1 MIRRKL
7 LKITLITTIIA
18 TILTT
23 AACGKK
29 TADNNNTTSETKAT
43 VSAETKSIAAKELT
57 KTELVTF
64 NYTDADGNKYT
75 LEGKAV
81 ATESGDA
88 VIEVSDNNGNKVTF
102 SGKAKTVDGKLS
114 VSDIAVKDEGTLVK
128 ADGTE
133 IKVTTGTTVSDA
145 AKSDETTV
153 SDIVASEDV
162 KQEVETSKKEEA
174 VIEEAKEAVTKAE
187 EIADNTT
194 DNNGGNSDDTIIAD
208 NSSNESSDNNQGD
221 SGSSDNNNAGNTDS
235 NPGSSDNNGD
245 NSDTPANPTPDETE
259 DKKDEAPAP
268 APADPEPTPT
278 PVEPEKKAIRSCWP
292 HLQLSNGYMGGQ
304 GELEEIGDYLL
315 PQYVD
320 GSLSETETKNMIMN
334 GRLYD
339 IYNWDVDG
347 NQQDTI
353 PEAKMI
359 SVEIRKWDKTQI
371 QEMRNVLFGEWIG
384 EVPGKAS
391 GSYVRCDKEGTPYE
405 WYAFLI
411 TYEMP

>member
-268 APADPEPTPT
+268 APADPEPTPE
-278 PVEPEKKAIRSCWP
+278 PVEPTPDNSKDDSDNGNNGGYDFPTVEGPNGPMYGADYEDKKLR
-292 HLQLSNGYMGGQ
+292 GQ
-304 GELEEIGDYLL
+304 
-315 PQYVD
+315 
-320 GSLSETETKNMIMN
+320 
-334 GRLYD
+334 
-339 IYNWDVDG
+339 DV
-347 NQQDTI
+347 NQGT
-353 PEAKMI
+353 
-359 SVEIRKWDKTQI
+359 
-371 QEMRNVLFGEWIG
+371 
-384 EVPGKAS
+384 
-391 GSYVRCDKEGTPYE
+391 DKECPYPLKTVTTRYMYTSSTGFANRTGYYYVAIDE
-405 WYAFLI
+405 HGGECENPFDELSYQMGKYNCTGKKVGMYSCGMVWFCAFDD
-411 TYEMP
+411 

>member
-1 MIRRKL
+1 MTVSGITVKDAG
-7 LKITLITTIIA
+7 TLI
-18 TILTT
+18 
-23 AACGKK
+23 KP
-29 TADNNNTTSETKAT
+29 
-43 VSAETKSIAAKELT
+43 
-57 KTELVTF
+57 
-64 NYTDADGNKYT
+64 
-75 LEGKAV
+75 
-81 ATESGDA
+81 
-88 VIEVSDNNGNKVTF
+88 
-102 SGKAKTVDGKLS
+102 
-114 VSDIAVKDEGTLVK
+114 
-128 ADGTE
+128 DGTE
-133 IKVTTGTTVSDA
+133 IKVTTGTTVADA
-145 AKSDETTV
+145 AKSDETTA
-153 SDIVASEDV
+153 SDITASEDV

-208 NSSNESSDNNQGD
+208 NSSNESSDNNQGNI
-221 SGSSDNNNAGNTDS
+221 GSSDNNNDAGNTDS
-235 NPGSSDNNGD
+235 NPGSSDNN
-245 NSDTPANPTPDETE
+245 NSDNNVTPANPTPDETE
-259 DKKDEAPAP
+259 DKKDEAP

-304 GELEEIGDYLL
+304 GELEEIVDYLL

-347 NQQDTI
+347 NQQDII

-384 EVPGKAS
+384 EVLGKAS

>member
-1 MIRRKL
+1 MTVSGITVKDAG
-7 LKITLITTIIA
+7 TLI
-18 TILTT
+18 
-23 AACGKK
+23 KP
-29 TADNNNTTSETKAT
+29 
-43 VSAETKSIAAKELT
+43 
-57 KTELVTF
+57 
-64 NYTDADGNKYT
+64 
-75 LEGKAV
+75 
-81 ATESGDA
+81 
-88 VIEVSDNNGNKVTF
+88 
-102 SGKAKTVDGKLS
+102 
-114 VSDIAVKDEGTLVK
+114 
-128 ADGTE
+128 DGTE
-133 IKVTTGTTVSDA
+133 IKVTTGTTVADA
-145 AKSDETTV
+145 AKSDETTA
-153 SDIVASEDV
+153 SDITASEDV

-208 NSSNESSDNNQGD
+208 NSSNESSDNNHGNI
-221 SGSSDNNNAGNTDS
+221 GSSDNNN
-235 NPGSSDNNGD
+235 SDNNV
-245 NSDTPANPTPDETE
+245 TPANPTPDETE
-259 DKKDEAPAP
+259 DKKDEAS
-268 APADPEPTPT
+268 APADPEPTPI

-384 EVPGKAS
+384 EVLGKAS